1 MGFLMSISKL
11 VFAVAAASLVST
23 VAYAGHSGS
32 PLKNNTVKHQA
43 VQPMKLKNEAFVT
56 GNGESTPLP
65 QFAFTPI
72 DSGTALNCKK
82 VCTVSAEVTAQIQTA
97 GADWAICIT
106 VDGADI
112 ECQYQGVQ
120 AGPSS
125 FVVGN
130 ATASASGMSI
140 GDHTF
145 QTQLYTESAS
155 ATYQYFNMHYA
166 VHQ

>member
-1 MGFLMSISKL
+1 MGFIMSIAKMAL
-11 VFAVAAASLVST
+11 TVAAASFVST
-23 VAYAGHSGS
+23 VAFAGHNGS
-32 PLKNNTVKHQA
+32 PLHSMK
-43 VQPMKLKNEAFVT
+43 QPPLQVLKLKKEAYVT
-56 GNGESTPLP
+56 GNGLSTSLP

-72 DSGTALNCKK
+72 DAGTVLNCTK
-82 VCTVSAEVTAQIQTA
+82 VCTISADVSAQIQTA

-106 VDGADI
+106 VDGTDI

-130 ATASASGMSI
+130 VGASSSGQAI
-140 GDHTF
+140 GGHTV

-155 ATYQYFNMHYA
+155 ATYQYFSMHYA